1 MAQIS
6 IGVVGNPNSGKSTL
20 FNLLTGAKQ
29 TVGNWP
35 GVTVDRKTG
44 VYKEGGRKIEVV
56 DTPGIY
62 SLVAA
67 SIDEKVASEYVLS
80 GDYNLIINIVD
91 ASNIERNLY
100 LTSQLLEMKVP
111 LVVVL
116 NMMDVAAE
124 KRLTFDVQRL
134 EEQLG
139 CPVVP
144 VTASRGK
151 GMEALLK
158 AIDGAA
164 GSASL
169 PVRIQ
174 YPKVVRLAIDKLSS
188 ALAEEE
194 GATNSDTEW
203 TAIKLLEGDELV
215 SSKVSLRIIRYTK
228 GFMEEIEEE
237 LDEDADIVIAS
248 ARYDFIAEVVN
259 SAVRKTGEV
268 SSNLSDKIDRIVLS
282 KVFGLPIFFG
292 AMYLMFMFTINF
304 GGAFID
310 FFDILFGTLCVDW
323 YGQRLAGFGAP
334 VWLIALLAN
343 GMGGGVQTIATFIPP
358 IGFMFLALSFLEDS
372 GYMARAAFVMDRAM
386 RIIGLPGK
394 AFIPMLVGFGCNVP
408 AIMATRTMENQRDRT
423 LAILMNPFMSCGAR
437 LPVYVLFAA
446 AFFPG
451 NGQNLVFMLYLI
463 GIAFAVLTGV
473 ILKNTLLA
481 GEVTPFVME
490 LPPYHLPSIKG
501 VFLRAWERL
510 TTFLFRAG
518 KVLMPVILVLSFLN
532 SIGPDGSFGNEDAD
546 SSVLATIGKSITPI
560 FGPMGITEQNWPATV
575 GIFTG
580 VFAKEAVVG
589 TLDALYDSGSA
600 VESDAEESVDIM
612 VGVQEALATI
622 PANLA
627 DLTGTMLDPFGIS
640 AADVGSVGEA
650 AGELEVSVTTFS
662 TMNELFGSKS
672 AAIAYLLF
680 VLLYFPCSAAIA
692 AVYREINMG
701 WTVFVA
707 SWTTGLAYL
716 VATVY
721 FQLATLALH
730 PASSIIWVFFALVY
744 IVLIF
749 MIMREFG
756 EYRNQR
762 RFVRPG
768 RVRG

>member
-111 LVVVL
+111 LVMVL

-323 YGQRLAGFGAP
+323 YGERLAGFGAP
-334 VWLIALLAN
+334 AWLIALLAN

-490 LPPYHLPSIKG
+490 LPPYHLPSVKG

-600 VESDAEESVDIM
+600 VESDVEESVDIIA
-612 VGVQEALATI
+612 GVQEALATI

-650 AGELEVSVTTFS
+650 AGELEVSVSTFS